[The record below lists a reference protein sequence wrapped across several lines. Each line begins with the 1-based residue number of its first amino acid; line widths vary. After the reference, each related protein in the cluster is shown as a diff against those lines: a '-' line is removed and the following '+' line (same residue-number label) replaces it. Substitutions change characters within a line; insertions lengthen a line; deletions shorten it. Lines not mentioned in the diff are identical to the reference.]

1 MAPPDLTD
9 PAQRAAYARE
19 LAGVA
24 RGIRRMGIVLAA
36 AGAVLLLLQRREVAA
51 VPLWLAAS
59 VLGTGLMLT
68 ITALAARARY
78 HALRMRG

>member
-24 RGIRRMGIVLAA
+24 RGIRRTGIALAA
-36 AGAVLLLLQRREVAA
+36 AGAVLMLLQQRALAA

-59 VLGTGLMLT
+59 VLGAGLMLT